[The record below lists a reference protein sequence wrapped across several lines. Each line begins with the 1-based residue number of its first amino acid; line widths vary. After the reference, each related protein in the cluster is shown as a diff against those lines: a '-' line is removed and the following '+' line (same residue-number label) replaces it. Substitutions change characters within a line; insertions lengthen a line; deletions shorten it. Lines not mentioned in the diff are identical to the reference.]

1 MFFLRFL
8 FPTAFSK
15 LCNFFD
21 KVIKSALLYRAQ
33 IEAFFIGPSRNGK
46 AFYFLLK
53 FDFIKKNWKN
63 L

>member
-1 MFFLRFL
+1 MFFLSFL

-33 IEAFFIGPSRNGK
+33 IKAFFIGAVPKRKS
-46 AFYFLLK
+46 FLFFVK
-53 FDFIKKNWKN
+53 V
-63 L
+63 